1 MNKEKAFDRAIE
13 RAKQYNESFYVVLDD
28 PEWGEYAVANELE
41 LDTYYLGCP
50 VIATVE
56 PDGMIYSADI
66 HGG

>member
-13 RAKQYNESFYVVLDD
+13 RAKQYNESFYIVLDD

-41 LDTYYLGCP
+41 LDTYYLGCQ
-50 VIATVE
+50 VIATVD
-56 PDGMIYSADI
+56 PDGMIHSNDI